1 MNKEFIIE
9 MVGYLGSL
17 LVLVSFLMT
26 SVVKLRIVNSV
37 GSLIFMIYAL
47 IIKSYPTAVMNGA
60 LVIINLRFLLK
71 SRNTEQVF
79 ELVKVNNE
87 DALLQFLLKYYQS
100 DILTCFPTVD
110 LDLSNSTD
118 IYVVTC
124 NGKPVGITA
133 GNRTGEDLYLL
144 LDYSIPEYRDFSVAE
159 YLNRHIKEEGVKRL
173 IYSGSTENHLDYLNK
188 LGYKQ
193 VDGQYILDL

>member
-133 GNRTGEDLYLL
+133 GKRTGDDLYLL

>member
-159 YLNRHIKEEGVKRL
+159 YLNRHIKEGA
-173 IYSGSTENHLDYLNK
+173 SS
-188 LGYKQ
+188 
-193 VDGQYILDL
+193 